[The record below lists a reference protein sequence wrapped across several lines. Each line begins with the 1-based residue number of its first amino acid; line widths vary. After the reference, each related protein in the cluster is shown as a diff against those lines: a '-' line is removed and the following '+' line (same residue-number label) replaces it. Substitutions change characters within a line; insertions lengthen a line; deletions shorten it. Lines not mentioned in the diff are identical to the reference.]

1 MSFIRTVHG
10 TAGNGTGAA
19 EVSAARVRPSQ
30 PATASHGGNEPLS
43 GGLRL
48 LLAASAGL
56 SVASLYYSQPMLGV
70 MGANIGASATAVGFV
85 PTLTQLGYALGILL
99 LAPLGDRFDRRR
111 IILIKAA
118 VLSVALLLG
127 GIAPGICLLLV
138 VSFAI
143 GLAATMAQDIVP
155 AAATLAPEMHRGK
168 VVGSVMTGLLLGI
181 LLSRVISGVV
191 AEHFGWRAMY
201 MSAAG
206 SVALIGLLAW
216 RGLPR
221 FRPTSTLTYGA
232 LLGSLVS
239 LWRKHGALRR
249 AALAQGLLSVG
260 FSAFWS
266 TLAVMLHGA
275 PFHLGSGAAGAF
287 GLAGAA
293 GALGAPVAGRI
304 ADRFGPSVVTRLGAG
319 LTAVSFATML
329 ASPWI
334 EPGTRLWLIAASA
347 IGFDLGVQITLV
359 AHQTIV
365 FGIDPAARSRLNAVL
380 FVCMFIGM
388 SIGAASG
395 SFVLAQWGWV
405 AVTLLAT
412 ASALAALL
420 VRLLPEMVSGDGVKG
435 FETRDSSQRRRL
447 GMDGDPTG
455 SQVFP
460 RT

>member
-1 MSFIRTVHG
+1 
-10 TAGNGTGAA
+10 
-19 EVSAARVRPSQ
+19 
-30 PATASHGGNEPLS
+30 
-43 GGLRL
+43 
-48 LLAASAGL
+48 
-56 SVASLYYSQPMLGV
+56 
-70 MGANIGASATAVGFV
+70 VGFV

-111 IILIKAA
+111 IILLKAA
-118 VLSVALLLG
+118 VLSVALLVG
-127 GIAPGICLLLV
+127 GLAPGIGLLLA
-138 VSFAI
+138 VSFAV
-143 GLAATMAQDIVP
+143 GLAATLAQDLVP
-155 AAATLAPEMHRGK
+155 AAAALAPEGHRGK

-191 AEHFGWRAMY
+191 AEHFGWRTMY
-201 MSAAG
+201 LSAAA
-206 SVALIGLLAW
+206 SVALSGVVAW

-239 LWRKHGALRR
+239 LWREHGALRR

-304 ADRFGPSVVTRLGAG
+304 ADRFGPAMVTRLGAG
-319 LTAVSFATML
+319 LTAVSFATMFV
-329 ASPWI
+329 SPWL

-347 IGFDLGVQITLV
+347 IGFDLGVQMTLV
-359 AHQTIV
+359 AHQTLV
-365 FGIDPAARSRLNAVL
+365 FGLEPAARSRLNAVL
-380 FVCMFIGM
+380 FVCVFIGM
-388 SIGAASG
+388 SLGAASG
-395 SFVLAQWGWV
+395 SLVLARWGWA

-412 ASALAALL
+412 VSALAALL
-420 VRLLPEMVSGDGVKG
+420 VRLSPEA
-435 FETRDSSQRRRL
+435 
-447 GMDGDPTG
+447 
-455 SQVFP
+455 
-460 RT
+460 RTAR